1 MTFKTKAQ
9 IFGDNGAN
17 GLQVP
22 ISASNPPGTAAA
34 NRGVGF
40 GEGVTSAIAN
50 RTTAA
55 LAENDEDLN
64 SRLVVLETSGL
75 DGAYRGG
82 AAAIPGIGRTITVD
96 GGAVEAVGDPANTD
110 VVAAL
115 LRTTLQSTGDD
126 IGLDVVGPGTGI
138 LHRVPKAFSGNTVLP
153 ATPIAAV
160 LNPAGAGSTIVE
172 ITGPNQFATGGLT
185 ELAPYQDLLIISGA
199 GSYSGVYWI
208 TAILTDYR
216 VQVAGYLAPVSF
228 PATTAAQVRVE
239 RVAFQEQDGGVFV
252 RPGSASAAFEA
263 LMPADGTGSFFS
275 GQRLDTA
282 GDAAEVFAVDTY
294 GAVKQV
300 WDNAGL
306 SSLEAR
312 TPGKAARRLDAR
324 TTATDGRP
332 ALLDFV
338 EHPTVDYSTLTPVGS
353 FGCSAEVA
361 ELTLTVSNPPFYFQL
376 PASVSLVAG
385 TAKLEFALI
394 SGNKNVAQGMIA
406 YLDMVELSGT
416 SGGTYDGTYVVVEK
430 EPNTGNGRITLVRL
444 DGTSPTFPADTAT
457 LRLKVTT
464 QAFGGALGLPGGSLS
479 VTANTKRG
487 RYLDPAVIP
496 TALTAD
502 VVQYLKGNALHLGQI
517 IVGSMETQSPEDTSN
532 LHGFTPGCVIQTDGR
547 ILVRDLHAYSA
558 FGGGGDVKA
567 SGVVSGGSVQASG
580 VVSAGSYIS
589 GQQLN
594 LTAAISRV
602 FRAPG
607 VPASSPGWSPLNNQA
622 EAYDCATTGSYIYFD
637 FVIPYGVTIT
647 DVKAV
652 VTPGAV
658 RTGANR
664 MHLAAFASGVD
675 TAGANIYELFPG
687 SDVYDDGTGSFQ
699 TMSIPVS
706 GGPASPGTMLR
717 VQVRAGL
724 TAGTDLLSRVYLVGY
739 SNTVY

>member
-361 ELTLTVSNPPFYFQL
+361 ELTGTLGAPFYYHL
-376 PASVSLVAG
+376 PAAVTLVAG
-385 TAKLEFALI
+385 TAKIEFALYL
-394 SGNKNVAQGMIA
+394 GNVNVAQTA
-406 YLDMVELSGT
+406 LRYLDLIELSGT

-430 EPNTGNGRITLVRL
+430 EPHVGNGRATLVRL
-444 DGTSPTFPADTAT
+444 DGTSPSFAAGSAT
-457 LRLKVTT
+457 LQYKPTISAT
-464 QAFGGALGLPGGSLS
+464 GGVAGFPGGSLA
-479 VTANTKRG
+479 VTQNVKRG
-487 RYLDPAVIP
+487 RFLAPSLGGLSSNVVH
-496 TALTAD
+496 ALVGDT
-502 VVQYLKGNALHLGQI
+502 LHHGSV
-517 IVGSMETQSPEDTSN
+517 IVGRNESWSPEDTAN
-532 LHGFTPGCVIQTDGR
+532 LHGFAPGCVFHSDGNVEVANIYVSDATGSGGRIRATGNIQTD
-547 ILVRDLHAYSA
+547 
-558 FGGGGDVKA
+558 
-567 SGVVSGGSVQASG
+567 
-580 VVSAGSYIS
+580 SYIS

-658 RTGANR
+658 RTGTDR
-664 MHLAAFASGVD
+664 MHLAAYASGVD
-675 TAGANIYELFPG
+675 AAGANLFELFPG